1 MSRKPT
7 AIFGYDVFEQ
17 SLGENVKSETEKITW
32 LQMEHNGAFARQG
45 WEQGYVSA
53 GIPWEKYSLGKGKS

>member
-1 MSRKPT
+1 
-7 AIFGYDVFEQ
+7 
-17 SLGENVKSETEKITW
+17 
-32 LQMEHNGAFARQG
+32 MEHNGAFARQG